1 MILKLVIRFIR
12 KFSQFNFRFRT
23 DLIRFINRRKG
34 QYVWFIFNCAYIAR
48 IEDGVKKT
56 MKNTSIMM
64 LMNLP
69 WAALIFVIVCAA
81 FVAIAFVPIS
91 ALFIP
96 TGVMYFYDLIILKVF
111 NKYINMDDEE
121 KIEKVDD
128 DEVVMHDIKE

>member
-1 MILKLVIRFIR
+1 MKEALAQGQKGGWLYYFFL
-12 KFSQFNFRFRT
+12 FS
-23 DLIRFINRRKG
+23 LIVM
-34 QYVWFIFNCAYIAR
+34 YVWFIFNCAYIAR